1 MKLNIYLIIIFI
13 TFLFKISSYASE
25 NYKIKISGNERISSE
40 TIILFSDININNKIT
55 PIILN
60 QSIKK
65 LYDTGYFENVKIEVV
80 DKIIQIDVIENK
92 IIQNIEFS
100 GVKNK
105 SIIEQLNKLVKKDVK
120 TSYYLD
126 KIKNQKN
133 LILNFLRSQGF
144 YFSDVDT
151 KIKENNNNS
160 IDIFFNIRTGERAVI
175 KKIKFLGTKEIKTNK
190 LKRIIVS
197 EEDKFWKFIT
207 RNKYLDL
214 NRISLDERL
223 ITNYLKNKGYYNATV
238 ESSFAKIT
246 DERNFELTFK
256 LNIGKKYY
264 FNNIKLQIPD
274 VYSSSN
280 FQLFDE
286 LFKELE
292 NKLYSLNSVEKILK
306 KIDNIALEEEF
317 EFVNATYSEVILDN
331 NKINLLINLEESEK
345 FYIERINIFGN
356 FITEEKVIRNSLI
369 VDEGDPF
376 NEILFN
382 KSIQNLKGKNYFKN
396 VEPEILVSQT
406 SPNSKTINIEVEE
419 KPTGE
424 IFAGLGAGT
433 DGTSIS
439 AGMKENNYLG
449 KGIALNTNLGISD
462 TKIKGLFSVTNPNF
476 RNTDREINTTI
487 ESSTLDYMTLSGY
500 KSTRTG
506 FSLGTSFEQ
515 YDDLFVSPKISTYY
529 EKISTSSNASENKQK
544 QQGDYF
550 ETLFTYGLTVNKLN
564 QNFQP
569 SEGFRSTFSQTI
581 PIYSAD
587 DVTLEH
593 VLNAEKYLTYAENLV
608 FSAKL
613 YAKAVNSINEDVRV
627 SKRAFIPSRRL
638 RGFTAGKVGPIDG
651 GEFIGGN
658 YASALNLT
666 TDLPIMNEVQSID
679 FNFFFD
685 AANVWGVDYSE
696 LIDDSKLR
704 TSTGVGVD
712 WYTPIGPLT
721 MSLSI
726 PLTKEH
732 TDETE
737 SLRFNIGTSF

>member
-1 MKLNIYLIIIFI
+1 MKYLIIVVLKFLLLVNINNVFASDIYSFI
-13 TFLFKISSYASE
+13 I
-25 NYKIKISGNERISSE
+25 NGNERISKE
-40 TIILFSDININNKIT
+40 TIILFSDLKKDEEINSNLLNNSLK
-55 PIILN
+55 N
-60 QSIKK
+60 
-65 LYDTGYFENVKIEVV
+65 LYDTGYFEFVDIELKNNQIIINVV
-80 DKIIQIDVIENK
+80 ENK
-92 IIQNIEFS
+92 IIQSIEFS

-105 SIIEQLNKLVKKDVK
+105 SILEQLNKLVKIDEKS
-120 TSYYLD
+120 SYFLD
-126 KIKNQKN
+126 KVKRQKN
-133 LILNFLRSQGF
+133 TILNFLRTQGF
-144 YFSDVDT
+144 YFTEIDAR
-151 KIKENNNNS
+151 IKENKNNS
-160 IDIFFNIRTGERAVI
+160 VNIYFNIETGKRAVI
-175 KKIKFLGTKEIKTNK
+175 KTIKFIGVKNIKTNK
-190 LKRIIVS
+190 LKRIIAS
-197 EEDKFWKFIT
+197 EENKFWKFIT
-207 RNKYLDL
+207 KNKYLDV
-214 NRISLDERL
+214 NRIKLDERL
-223 ITNYLKNKGYYNATV
+223 ISNYLKNKGYYNASV
-238 ESSFAKIT
+238 ESSFAELT
-246 DERNFELTFK
+246 DENSFELTFK
-256 LNIGKKYY
+256 LNLGEKYY
-264 FNNIKLQIPD
+264 FNNINLNIPD
-274 VYSSSN
+274 VYSTSN
-280 FQLFDE
+280 FKEFDE
-286 LFKELE
+286 LFEKLK
-292 NKLYSLNSVEKILK
+292 NNLYSLNSIEKILK
-306 KIDNIALEEEF
+306 NIDNIALREEF
-317 EFVNATYSEVILDN
+317 EFVNATYQETITDG

-345 FYIERINIFGN
+345 FYIDRINIFGN

-382 KSIQNLKGKNYFKN
+382 KSIQNLKAKNYFKQ
-396 VEPEILVSQT
+396 VDPEIINST
-406 SPNSKTINIEVEE
+406 KSSNSKIINITVEE

-439 AGMKENNYLG
+439 AGIKENNYLG
-449 KGIALNTNLGISD
+449 KGISLNTNLGISD

-476 RNTDREINTTI
+476 RNTDREISTTV
-487 ESSTLDYMTLSGY
+487 ESSTLDYMSLSGY

-515 YDDLFVSPKISTYY
+515 YDDLFFSPKISTYY

-569 SEGFRSTFSQTI
+569 SEGYRTIFTQTL
-581 PIYSAD
+581 PFYSAD
-587 DVTLEH
+587 DFTLEH
-593 VLNAEKYLTYAENLV
+593 ALNAEKYITYADDLV

-613 YAKAVNSINEDVRV
+613 YAKAVNSINEDVRI

-638 RGFTAGKVGPIDG
+638 RGFTAGKIGPIDG

-666 TDLPIMNEVQSID
+666 TDLPILNEVQSID

-685 AANVWGVDYSE
+685 AAYVWGVDYDE

-712 WYTPIGPLT
+712 WFTPIGPLT
-721 MSLSI
+721 MSLTI
-726 PLTKEH
+726 PITKEH

>member
-1 MKLNIYLIIIFI
+1 MKYLIILVLKFLLLANTTNVFASDIYSFI
-13 TFLFKISSYASE
+13 I
-25 NYKIKISGNERISSE
+25 NGNERISKE
-40 TIILFSDININNKIT
+40 TIILFSNLKKDEEINSNLLNNSLK
-55 PIILN
+55 N
-60 QSIKK
+60 
-65 LYDTGYFENVKIEVV
+65 LYDTGYFEFVDIELKNNQIIINVV
-80 DKIIQIDVIENK
+80 ENK
-92 IIQNIEFS
+92 IIQSIEFS

-105 SIIEQLNKLVKKDVK
+105 SILEQLNKLVKIDEKS
-120 TSYYLD
+120 SYFLD
-126 KIKNQKN
+126 KVKRQKN
-133 LILNFLRSQGF
+133 TILNFLRTQGF
-144 YFSDVDT
+144 YFTEIDVR
-151 KIKENNNNS
+151 IKENKNNS
-160 IDIFFNIRTGERAVI
+160 VNIYFNIETGKRAVI
-175 KKIKFLGTKEIKTNK
+175 KTIKFIGVKNIKTNK
-190 LKRIIVS
+190 LKRIIAS
-197 EEDKFWKFIT
+197 EENKFWKFIT
-207 RNKYLDL
+207 KNKYLDV
-214 NRISLDERL
+214 NRIKLDERL
-223 ITNYLKNKGYYNATV
+223 ISNYLKNKGYYNASV
-238 ESSFAKIT
+238 ESSFAELT
-246 DERNFELTFK
+246 DENSFELTFK
-256 LNIGKKYY
+256 LNLGEKYY
-264 FNNIKLQIPD
+264 FNNIKLNIPD
-274 VYSSSN
+274 VYSTSN
-280 FQLFDE
+280 FKEFDE
-286 LFKELE
+286 LFEKLK
-292 NKLYSLNSVEKILK
+292 NNLYSLNSIEKILK
-306 KIDNIALEEEF
+306 NIDNIALREEF
-317 EFVNATYSEVILDN
+317 EFVNATYQETITDGN
-331 NKINLLINLEESEK
+331 NINLLINLEESEK
-345 FYIERINIFGN
+345 FYIDRINIFGN

-382 KSIQNLKGKNYFKN
+382 KSIQNLKAKNYFKQ
-396 VEPEILVSQT
+396 VDPEIINST
-406 SPNSKTINIEVEE
+406 KSSNSKIINITVEE

-439 AGMKENNYLG
+439 AGIKENNYLG
-449 KGIALNTNLGISD
+449 KGISLNTNLGISD

-476 RNTDREINTTI
+476 RNTDREISTTV
-487 ESSTLDYMTLSGY
+487 ESSTLDYMSLSGY

-515 YDDLFVSPKISTYY
+515 YDDLFFSPKISTYY

-569 SEGFRSTFSQTI
+569 SEGYRTIFTQTL
-581 PIYSAD
+581 PFYSAD
-587 DVTLEH
+587 DFTLEH
-593 VLNAEKYLTYAENLV
+593 ALNAEKYITYADDLV

-613 YAKAVNSINEDVRV
+613 YAKAVNSINEDVRI

-638 RGFTAGKVGPIDG
+638 RGFTAGKIGPIDG

-666 TDLPIMNEVQSID
+666 TDLPILNEVQSID

-685 AANVWGVDYSE
+685 AANVWGVDYDE

-712 WYTPIGPLT
+712 WFTPIGPLT
-721 MSLSI
+721 MSLTI
-726 PLTKEH
+726 PITKEH

>member
-1 MKLNIYLIIIFI
+1 MKYLIIVVLKFLLLVNTTNVFASDIYSFI
-13 TFLFKISSYASE
+13 I
-25 NYKIKISGNERISSE
+25 NGNERISKE
-40 TIILFSDININNKIT
+40 TIILFSNLKKDEEINSNLLNNSLK
-55 PIILN
+55 N
-60 QSIKK
+60 
-65 LYDTGYFENVKIEVV
+65 LYDTGYFEFVDIELKNNQIIINVV
-80 DKIIQIDVIENK
+80 ENK
-92 IIQNIEFS
+92 IIQSIEFS

-105 SIIEQLNKLVKKDVK
+105 SILEQLNKLVKIDEKS
-120 TSYYLD
+120 SYFLD
-126 KIKNQKN
+126 KVKRQKN
-133 LILNFLRSQGF
+133 TILNFLRTQGF
-144 YFSDVDT
+144 YFTEIDVR
-151 KIKENNNNS
+151 IKENKNNS
-160 IDIFFNIRTGERAVI
+160 VNIYFNIETGKRAVI
-175 KKIKFLGTKEIKTNK
+175 KTIKFIGVKNIKTNK
-190 LKRIIVS
+190 LKRIIAS
-197 EEDKFWKFIT
+197 EENKFWKFIT
-207 RNKYLDL
+207 KNKYLDV
-214 NRISLDERL
+214 NRIKLDERL
-223 ITNYLKNKGYYNATV
+223 ISNYLKNKGYYNASV
-238 ESSFAKIT
+238 ESSFAELT
-246 DERNFELTFK
+246 DENSFELTFK
-256 LNIGKKYY
+256 LNLGEKYY
-264 FNNIKLQIPD
+264 FNNIKLNIPD
-274 VYSSSN
+274 VYSTSN
-280 FQLFDE
+280 FKEFDE
-286 LFKELE
+286 LFEKLK
-292 NKLYSLNSVEKILK
+292 NNLYSLNSIEKILK
-306 KIDNIALEEEF
+306 NIDNIALREEF
-317 EFVNATYSEVILDN
+317 EFVNATYQETITDG

-345 FYIERINIFGN
+345 FYIDRINIFGN

-382 KSIQNLKGKNYFKN
+382 KSIQNLKAKNYFKQ
-396 VEPEILVSQT
+396 VDPEIINST
-406 SPNSKTINIEVEE
+406 KSSNSKIINITVEE

-439 AGMKENNYLG
+439 AGIKENNYLG
-449 KGIALNTNLGISD
+449 KGISLNTNLGISD

-476 RNTDREINTTI
+476 RNTDREISTTV
-487 ESSTLDYMTLSGY
+487 ESSTLDYMSLSGY

-515 YDDLFVSPKISTYY
+515 YDDLFFSPKISTYY

-569 SEGFRSTFSQTI
+569 SEGYRTIFTQTL
-581 PIYSAD
+581 PFYSAD
-587 DVTLEH
+587 DFTLEH
-593 VLNAEKYLTYAENLV
+593 ALNAEKYITYADDLV

-613 YAKAVNSINEDVRV
+613 YAKAVNSINEDVRI

-638 RGFTAGKVGPIDG
+638 RGFTAGKIGPIDG

-666 TDLPIMNEVQSID
+666 TDLPILNEVQSID

-685 AANVWGVDYSE
+685 AANVWGVDYDE

-712 WYTPIGPLT
+712 WFTPIGPLT
-721 MSLSI
+721 MSLTI
-726 PLTKEH
+726 PITKEH

>member
-1 MKLNIYLIIIFI
+1 MKLNIYIIIIFI
-13 TFLFKISSYASE
+13 TFFFKISSYASE

-712 WYTPIGPLT
+712 WFTPIGPLT

>member
-1 MKLNIYLIIIFI
+1 MKYLIIVVLKFLLLVNTTNVFASDIYSFI
-13 TFLFKISSYASE
+13 I
-25 NYKIKISGNERISSE
+25 NGNERISKE
-40 TIILFSDININNKIT
+40 TIILFSNLKKDEEINSNLLNNSLK
-55 PIILN
+55 N
-60 QSIKK
+60 
-65 LYDTGYFENVKIEVV
+65 LYDTGYFEFVDIELKNNQIIINVV
-80 DKIIQIDVIENK
+80 ENK
-92 IIQNIEFS
+92 IIQSIEFS

-105 SIIEQLNKLVKKDVK
+105 SILEQLNKLVKIDEKS
-120 TSYYLD
+120 SYFLD
-126 KIKNQKN
+126 KVKRQKN
-133 LILNFLRSQGF
+133 TILNFLRTQGF
-144 YFSDVDT
+144 YFTEIDVR
-151 KIKENNNNS
+151 IKENKNNS
-160 IDIFFNIRTGERAVI
+160 VNIYFNIETGKRAVI
-175 KKIKFLGTKEIKTNK
+175 KTIKFIGVKNIKTNK
-190 LKRIIVS
+190 LKRIIAS
-197 EEDKFWKFIT
+197 EENKFWKFIT
-207 RNKYLDL
+207 KNKYLDV
-214 NRISLDERL
+214 NRIKLDERL
-223 ITNYLKNKGYYNATV
+223 ISNYLKNKGYYNASV
-238 ESSFAKIT
+238 ESSFAELT
-246 DERNFELTFK
+246 DENSFELTFK
-256 LNIGKKYY
+256 LNLGEKYY
-264 FNNIKLQIPD
+264 FNNIKLNIPD
-274 VYSSSN
+274 IYSTSN
-280 FQLFDE
+280 FKEFDE
-286 LFKELE
+286 LFEKLK
-292 NKLYSLNSVEKILK
+292 NNLYSLNSIEKILK
-306 KIDNIALEEEF
+306 NIDNIALREEF
-317 EFVNATYSEVILDN
+317 EFVNATYQETITDG

-345 FYIERINIFGN
+345 FYIDRINIFGN

-382 KSIQNLKGKNYFKN
+382 KSIQNLKAKNYFKQ
-396 VEPEILVSQT
+396 VDPEIINST
-406 SPNSKTINIEVEE
+406 KSSNSKIINITVEE

-439 AGMKENNYLG
+439 AGIKENNYLG
-449 KGIALNTNLGISD
+449 KGISLNTNLGISD

-476 RNTDREINTTI
+476 RNTDREISTTV
-487 ESSTLDYMTLSGY
+487 ESSTLDYMSLSGY

-515 YDDLFVSPKISTYY
+515 YDDLFFSPKISTYY

-569 SEGFRSTFSQTI
+569 SEGYRTIFTQTL
-581 PIYSAD
+581 PFYSAD
-587 DVTLEH
+587 DFTLEH
-593 VLNAEKYLTYAENLV
+593 ALNAEKYITYADDLV

-613 YAKAVNSINEDVRV
+613 YAKAVNSINEDVRI

-638 RGFTAGKVGPIDG
+638 RGFTAGKIGPIDG

-666 TDLPIMNEVQSID
+666 TDLPILNEVQSID

-685 AANVWGVDYSE
+685 AANVWGVDYDE

-712 WYTPIGPLT
+712 WFTPIGPLT
-721 MSLSI
+721 MSLTI
-726 PLTKEH
+726 PITKEH

>member
-1 MKLNIYLIIIFI
+1 MKYLIILVLKFLLLVNTTNVFASDIYSFI
-13 TFLFKISSYASE
+13 I
-25 NYKIKISGNERISSE
+25 NGNERISKE
-40 TIILFSDININNKIT
+40 TIILFSNLKKDEEINSNLLNNSLK
-55 PIILN
+55 N
-60 QSIKK
+60 
-65 LYDTGYFENVKIEVV
+65 LYDTGYFEFVDIELKNNQIIINVV
-80 DKIIQIDVIENK
+80 ENK
-92 IIQNIEFS
+92 IIQSIEFS

-105 SIIEQLNKLVKKDVK
+105 SILEQLNKLVKIDEKS
-120 TSYYLD
+120 SYFLD
-126 KIKNQKN
+126 KVKRQKN
-133 LILNFLRSQGF
+133 TILNFLRTQGF
-144 YFSDVDT
+144 YFTEIDVR
-151 KIKENNNNS
+151 IKENKNNS
-160 IDIFFNIRTGERAVI
+160 VNIYFNIETGKRAVI
-175 KKIKFLGTKEIKTNK
+175 KTIKFIGVKNIKTNK
-190 LKRIIVS
+190 LKRIIAS
-197 EEDKFWKFIT
+197 EENKFWKFIT
-207 RNKYLDL
+207 KNKYLDV
-214 NRISLDERL
+214 NRIKLDERL
-223 ITNYLKNKGYYNATV
+223 ISNYLKNKGYYNASV
-238 ESSFAKIT
+238 ESSFAELT
-246 DERNFELTFK
+246 DENSFELTFK
-256 LNIGKKYY
+256 LNLGEKYY
-264 FNNIKLQIPD
+264 FNNIKLNIPD
-274 VYSSSN
+274 VYSTSN
-280 FQLFDE
+280 FKEFDE
-286 LFKELE
+286 LFEKLK
-292 NKLYSLNSVEKILK
+292 NNLYSLNSIEKILK
-306 KIDNIALEEEF
+306 NIDNIALREEF
-317 EFVNATYSEVILDN
+317 EFVNATYQETITDG

-345 FYIERINIFGN
+345 FYIDRINIFGN

-382 KSIQNLKGKNYFKN
+382 KSIQNLKAKNYFKQ
-396 VEPEILVSQT
+396 VDREIINST
-406 SPNSKTINIEVEE
+406 KSSNSKIINITVEE

-439 AGMKENNYLG
+439 AGIKENNYLG
-449 KGIALNTNLGISD
+449 KGISLNTNLGISD

-476 RNTDREINTTI
+476 RNTDREISTTV
-487 ESSTLDYMTLSGY
+487 ESSTLDYMSLSGY

-515 YDDLFVSPKISTYY
+515 YDDLFFSPKISTYY

-569 SEGFRSTFSQTI
+569 SEGYRTIFTQTL
-581 PIYSAD
+581 PFYSAD
-587 DVTLEH
+587 DFTLEH
-593 VLNAEKYLTYAENLV
+593 ALNAEKYITYADDLV

-613 YAKAVNSINEDVRV
+613 YAKAVNSINEDVRI

-638 RGFTAGKVGPIDG
+638 RGFTAGKIGPIDG

-666 TDLPIMNEVQSID
+666 TDLPILNEVQSID

-685 AANVWGVDYSE
+685 AANVWGVDYDE

-712 WYTPIGPLT
+712 WFTPIGPLT
-721 MSLSI
+721 MSLTI
-726 PLTKEH
+726 PITKEH

>member
-1 MKLNIYLIIIFI
+1 MKLNIYIIIIFI
-13 TFLFKISSYASE
+13 TFFFKISSYASE